1 MSSLKTFVEVF
12 DLLLILHPLVL
23 GTSGYRSE
31 ETFSVT
37 PRDSSGPRTWMES
50 WVVDLRRIA
59 ALAGREI
66 SLSAAVG
73 GPIRCLDTG

>member
-1 MSSLKTFVEVF
+1 MSSPKAFVEVF

-37 PRDSSGPRTWMES
+37 PRDSSGPRTWMEL
-50 WVVDLRRIA
+50 WIVDLRSIA
-59 ALAGREI
+59 AFAGGDI
-66 SLSAAVG
+66 SLSAG
-73 GPIRCLDTG
+73 L